1 MTTLV
6 DTNVLIRH
14 LTGDP
19 PDLASRATAYL
30 ATDET
35 LVLPDLILAEIVYV
49 LESFYEVPRNR
60 VAELARSI
68 ITFGSIQTV
77 DAGLL
82 LRAVEVYE
90 VHRIDFSNAYLIA
103 LAEAAGVG
111 DIASFDRAID
121 RVPTVNR
128 IEP

>member
-1 MTTLV
+1 MTTLI

-30 ATDET
+30 ATDEA
-35 LVLPDLILAEIVYV
+35 LVLPDLILAEVVYV

-68 ITFGSIQTV
+68 ITFGNIQTV
-77 DAGLL
+77 DVGLL

-90 VHRIDFSNAYLIA
+90 VHRIDFSDAYLVA
-103 LAEAAGVG
+103 LAESTGVD

-121 RVPTVNR
+121 RVPTINR